1 MVGIINFIKL
11 RGNAMKKW
19 IGKLTAIFASAVLMM
34 GAAMPVCATE
44 SKSAGNWSV
53 DTGKTDCSISLTLTY
68 KDTATKAEKNMSG
81 GELAL
86 YKVATVKEENG
97 YSFDISG
104 GQFAG
109 YEEVEGIPG
118 IKTSTELDQKNP
130 DITKKLEAII
140 LSNEIRYDKIADVA
154 DGSCKF
160 ENLTPGLYLVRQD
173 KNSDGGIKINPFL
186 VSIPDEHGEYYI
198 VADPKTEVEVP
209 TKPDN
214 PPKPENPPKP
224 GTPPSSSKKVL
235 PQTGQLWWPVPVLCA
250 AGLALVIGG
259 YMLKRRKTA

>member
-1 MVGIINFIKL
+1 
-11 RGNAMKKW
+11 MKKW

-44 SKSAGNWSV
+44 SKSAGNWLV

-97 YSFDISG
+97 YSFDTSG
-104 GQFAG
+104 GKFAG
-109 YEEVEGIPG
+109 YAEVARIQD
-118 IKTSTELDQKNP
+118 IKTSTELDKENP
-130 DITKKLEAII
+130 DIANALDAIV
-140 LSNEIRYDKIADVA
+140 LSNNVQFDDRVAVA
-154 DGSCKF
+154 DGACKF
-160 ENLTPGLYLVRQD
+160 ENLTPGLYLVRQYS
-173 KNSDGGIKINPFL
+173 NSDGGIKINPFL
-186 VSIPDEHGEYYI
+186 ISIPGEGKKYNI
-198 VADPKTEVEVP
+198 EAAPKKGVEVP

-224 GTPPSSSKKVL
+224 GTPSSGSKKVL